1 MPSKEQIT
9 CQQILLQCYAA
20 LGNSHVEFS
29 DSTEIVTF
37 NNINNLEDDFDDDDD
52 DDDEMPGLI

>member
-29 DSTEIVTF
+29 ESTDIVTF
-37 NNINNLEDDFDDDDD
+37 TGNTEDDDDDFFDD

>member
-9 CQQILLQCYAA
+9 CQQILLQCFAA
-20 LGNSHVEFS
+20 LGNTHVEFS
-29 DSTEIVTF
+29 ESTEIVTF
-37 NNINNLEDDFDDDDD
+37 SGSNYNNEDDDDDD

>member
-9 CQQILLQCYAA
+9 CQQILLQCFAA
-20 LGNSHVEFS
+20 LGNTHVEFS
-29 DSTEIVTF
+29 ESTEIVTF
-37 NNINNLEDDFDDDDD
+37 SGGNYNNEDDDDDD

>member
-9 CQQILLQCYAA
+9 CQQILLQGYAA

-29 DSTEIVTF
+29 ESTDIVTF
-37 NNINNLEDDFDDDDD
+37 SGNTEEDDDDFFDD

>member
-20 LGNSHVEFS
+20 LGNTHVEFS
-29 DSTEIVTF
+29 DSTDIVTF
-37 NNINNLEDDFDDDDD
+37 SGNANDEDDDDFDDD